1 MKKKVGT
8 EIKKKKK
15 NPKKTGICE
24 IISCNKNKIRSHL
37 ESGKTVKQTFSDN
50 FQSLEH
56 QPHDSKFVENMKYNL
71 DKAKNPGNKQNAAD
85 DIINV
90 INMISTSHPF
100 LKEIV
105 QTNGK
110 PPNLICY
117 TENQLKHFSSALKTS
132 VIGVDRTFNLR
143 PCFITTTVSEIETNY
158 QNSVGP
164 YLSDK
169 VIPTIKE
176 YIYGVRKSDKVPLH
190 WKNNNCE
197 SLNHILKL
205 NQNWTPDRLPELIQS
220 LHKEIQLQEALI
232 KGALYGHS
240 DFELNSSLLK
250 LQCTKAQRQS
260 KTEKEK
266 ENIFQKFLAFGTK
279 QPPSKFITSTDGKI
293 VIPKTATV
301 ARKPG
306 QKRRIRSTKTV
317 TNKRQKT
324 E

>member
-1 MKKKVGT
+1 MWAHLLQL
-8 EIKKKKK
+8 I
-15 NPKKTGICE
+15 
-24 IISCNKNKIRSHL
+24 NKIRSDL

-56 QPHDSKFVENMKYNL
+56 QPRDSKFVENMKYNL
-71 DKAKNPGNKQNAAD
+71 DKAQNPGNKQNAAD

-90 INMISTSHPF
+90 INMISISHPF

-110 PPNLICY
+110 LPNLICY

-132 VIGVDRTFNLR
+132 VIGVDRTFNLG
-143 PCFITTTVSEIETNY
+143 PCFVTTTVSEIETKY

-176 YIYGVRKSDKVPLH
+176 YIYVVRKSDNKVPLH

-205 NQNWTPDRLPELIQS
+205 NQNWTPDRLPELIQNS
-220 LHKEIQLQEALI
+220 HKEIQLQEALI
-232 KGALYGHS
+232 KGALYSHG
-240 DFELNSSLLK
+240 DFELDSSLLK
-250 LQCTKAQRQS
+250 LQCTKAQWQS

-266 ENIFQKFLAFGTK
+266 ENIFQKILAFGTK
-279 QPPSKFITSTDGKI
+279 QPPSKFITSTDDTKNSNG
-293 VIPKTATV
+293 
-301 ARKPG
+301 G
-306 QKRRIRSTKTV
+306 QKTRAKKTNQI
-317 TNKRQKT
+317 NKNGYQQKT
-324 E
+324 ENWMNLDYLKLL